1 MIFQN
6 SLSKK
11 EHNPGILKFSDKW
24 QILTLGNEK
33 NIQINTV
40 MPQPKGKSGNPSGRP
55 LGTPNKITLE
65 VRTWIAQLID
75 KNREQME
82 QDLAMLTP
90 KERLMMFEKL
100 MQYTT
105 PKIQSVESRIDFS
118 QLNEAQLNRVIREL
132 AQDLRRED

>member
-1 MIFQN
+1 
-6 SLSKK
+6 
-11 EHNPGILKFSDKW
+11 
-24 QILTLGNEK
+24 
-33 NIQINTV
+33 
-40 MPQPKGKSGNPSGRP
+40 
-55 LGTPNKITLE
+55 
-65 VRTWIAQLID
+65 
-75 KNREQME
+75 ME